1 MLLYKQLLPFLGIV
15 YVYVYFFFGG
25 GDVLK
30 TKRGREK
37 KKKKKKKERERYIN
51 EPRELGVKLKK
62 LKKKELSP

>member
-37 KKKKKKKERERYIN
+37 KKKKKERERYIN